1 VEIGPGTG
9 QATLPLAERGFEIVG
24 VELGERLT
32 AFAREKLSAFNRVEI
47 VNAPFETWEPD
58 GQFDAVVAFT
68 AFHWID
74 PEARYEGSARLLRPG
89 GALAI
94 VKTKHVA
101 GSDPFWAE
109 VRADYEAVVPSEENK
124 PPPLPEE
131 VEDLAAEI
139 ATSRRFGPAV
149 IRRYLWDVQY
159 DADSYINVLETY
171 SGHRSIPE
179 DRRKDL
185 YERIRRRIGDSE
197 VSKTMLA
204 ILHVARA

>member
-1 VEIGPGTG
+1 
-9 QATLPLAERGFEIVG
+9 
-24 VELGERLT
+24 
-32 AFAREKLSAFNRVEI
+32 
-47 VNAPFETWEPD
+47 
-58 GQFDAVVAFT
+58 
-68 AFHWID
+68 
-74 PEARYEGSARLLRPG
+74 LRPG

-109 VRADYEAVVPSEENK
+109 VQADYEAVVPSEENK

-131 VEDLAAEI
+131 VEALAAEI

-159 DADSYINVLETY
+159 DADSYFNVLETY

>member
-1 VEIGPGTG
+1 
-9 QATLPLAERGFEIVG
+9 LAERGLEIVG

-74 PEARYEGSARLLRPG
+74 PKARYEGSARLLRPG

-109 VRADYEAVVPSEENK
+109 VQADYDVVVPSEENK

>member
-74 PEARYEGSARLLRPG
+74 PKARYEGSARLLRPG

-109 VRADYEAVVPSEENK
+109 VQADYEAVVPSEEIK
-124 PPPLPEE
+124 PPPRPEE

>member
-74 PEARYEGSARLLRPG
+74 PKARYEGSARLLRPG

>member
-32 AFAREKLSAFNRVEI
+32 AFAREKLSAFN
-47 VNAPFETWEPD
+47 
-58 GQFDAVVAFT
+58 
-68 AFHWID
+68 
-74 PEARYEGSARLLRPG
+74 
-89 GALAI
+89 
-94 VKTKHVA
+94 
-101 GSDPFWAE
+101 
-109 VRADYEAVVPSEENK
+109 
-124 PPPLPEE
+124 
-131 VEDLAAEI
+131 
-139 ATSRRFGPAV
+139 PAV

-159 DADSYINVLETY
+159 DVDSYINVLETY

-197 VSKTMLA
+197 VSTTMLA